1 MSHNLSIPRAE
12 WLLYRRLGGRINAVD
27 PNREIGFGFVSC
39 SCRACVRAC
48 EAVRVRE
55 GSVASTL
62 EARLAR
68 SPPAA
73 APAWVS
79 AFPFVL
85 LYARVLS
92 IIFDF
97 EAASQGF
104 WWKSLNCVGMR
115 KGFRHVFN
123 VWSTLTSVLNKFI
136 NIWWY
141 TQGFLVF
148 LFNFEAHSQGF

>member
-1 MSHNLSIPRAE
+1 M
-12 WLLYRRLGGRINAVD
+12 
-27 PNREIGFGFVSC
+27 FVS
-39 SCRACVRAC
+39 CVRAC

-68 SPPAA
+68 SPVP
-73 APAWVS
+73 PAWVS

-104 WWKSLNCVGMR
+104 
-115 KGFRHVFN
+115 
-123 VWSTLTSVLNKFI
+123 
-136 NIWWY
+136 
-141 TQGFLVF
+141 
-148 LFNFEAHSQGF
+148 